1 MKRDL
6 EMITKWQKESGLVV
20 NEAKSELCFFN
31 RRDTQMTIILL
42 NDSIDQ
48 WKNQIN
54 VSGVI
59 FDSKL
64 QWSAQLVNAIKN
76 LKGCYLQ

>member
-1 MKRDL
+1 M
-6 EMITKWQKESGLVV
+6 
-20 NEAKSELCFFN
+20 FFN

-76 LKGCYLQ
+76 LKGCYMQ